1 MMILHVGTLLILLV
15 MVSAIAAA
23 FVWFLYSGH
32 RPIAGIKAI
41 AWANTLVCLG
51 FLLIVA
57 RPVLPGFISYMV
69 ANALICVG
77 YLVTLHGM
85 ASYFRRPVRPTLLVA
100 VGVAYCSEF
109 AYFQYIQPSYNVRLI
124 CYLLFY
130 SLVIA
135 YVLHLTLREYR
146 LTGRH
151 SLLVAAG
158 VAGFLSLSFF
168 LCAGLPILQ
177 DEGKDIL
184 TPNLVN
190 ALVVIEQIF
199 FVVGWTLAFTLMV
212 SERLGQE
219 KLLAEAN
226 SKIKSEAL
234 ANMSHELRTP
244 LNAIIGFADVID
256 SKALGENSPKY
267 AEYIKDIRFSG
278 QHLLMLINDILD
290 ISRIE
295 AGRLELHEEAIAIP
309 ALFDSLLRM
318 TAPRSDAAGI
328 TITQDSQLDVIIG
341 DELRLRQILVNL
353 LINAVK
359 FTPKGGR
366 VHISARRRPDGSGCF
381 VITDSGIGMDS
392 AGIKRALSK
401 YCQVESALSRQREGI
416 GLGLPLA
423 VALTEA
429 HGGTLDISSAP
440 GIGTTIT
447 VSLPAG
453 RCPLYQDRPVQ
464 ASTG

>member
-1 MMILHVGTLLILLV
+1 MTLHVGTLLILLV
-15 MVSAIAAA
+15 MVSTMAAG

-41 AWANTLVCLG
+41 AWSNTLVGIGFLGIAARPILPPLLSFVVANTL
-51 FLLIVA
+51 
-57 RPVLPGFISYMV
+57 
-69 ANALICVG
+69 ICIG
-77 YLVTLHGM
+77 YLMTAYGM
-85 ASYFRRPVRPTLLVA
+85 AAFFRGRLNPALLTA
-100 VGVAYCSEF
+100 IGAAYCTEF
-109 AYFQYIQPSYNVRLI
+109 TYFYYVTPSYNIRLI

-130 SLVIA
+130 SLIIA
-135 YVLHLTLREYR
+135 YVLLLTLREFR
-146 LTGRH
+146 RTGRN
-151 SLLVAAG
+151 SLLVASG

-168 LCAGLPILQ
+168 LCALLPLFQ

-190 ALVVIEQIF
+190 AAVLMEQIF
-199 FVVGWTLAFTLMV
+199 FVVGWTLSFTLLV
-212 SERLGQE
+212 SERLSLE
-219 KLLAEAN
+219 KLQAEAD
-226 SKIKSEAL
+226 SKVKSEAL

-256 SKALGENSPKY
+256 SKALGDNNPKY

-295 AGRLELHEEAIAIP
+295 AGRLELRDERIQIAS
-309 ALFDSLLRM
+309 LTDSLLRM
-318 TAPRSDAAGI
+318 TAPRAQAAKVI
-328 TITQDSQLDVIIG
+328 VSSTLDSRFATVIG

-353 LINAVK
+353 VINAVK
-359 FTPKGGR
+359 FTHEGGEVR
-366 VHISARRRPDGSGCF
+366 ISTLRRPDGGGAF
-381 VITDSGIGMDS
+381 IVTDSGIGMDS

-429 HGGTLDISSAP
+429 HGGTLDIASAP

-447 VSLPAG
+447 VSLPAA
-453 RCPLYQDRPVQ
+453 RCPAADPVT
-464 ASTG
+464 AD